1 METKRYI
8 QQPISNA
15 RHIHQPGN
23 GTRYDLLF
31 GKYKYLDYYKSEIT
45 YFFVTWLNKSGV
57 GGTTFSFPIDS
68 QVHFSYFQEK
78 TGLNEADSAAIL
90 GFLEN
95 QQVFVG
101 SYPKGFNKLGQF
113 KGKES

>member
-23 GTRYDLLF
+23 GTRY
-31 GKYKYLDYYKSEIT
+31 
-45 YFFVTWLNKSGV
+45 GV